1 MINSTDAIVDFARTE
16 RALSDADALVRSLID
31 TVAVTLPGYDT
42 DALEILMR
50 WSARELAPGPAAVW
64 GQGQTASVSRAAL
77 LNGTAAHAL
86 DFDDAVPSMPLH
98 PSAVVWPTVLAWA
111 DANECDTA
119 KVLRAA
125 DIGQAVFRAVGEALP
140 MKAHYGRGWHAT
152 ATVGRIAAVA
162 ALIHLADLDVPQA
175 RNALGIA
182 ATMAAGSIANFGTMT
197 KPMHAGHAA
206 QDAVIAV
213 GLAQEGFTANASQ
226 LDHKL
231 GYFALLGVADHP
243 RENLPERLAY
253 WYRGWIEDWTLKQYP
268 SCYGTHRA
276 IDAMLA
282 LREELDDPGSFERIE
297 VTVQPT
303 GLMPLI
309 DHLPTTGLE
318 GKFSLPYT
326 MVRSLLDGRMTLDAF
341 SDDRVNAD
349 GTTALLER
357 VEVREA
363 SAPAD
368 RPEIDGQLYSQVV
381 VTDANGNRIERTV
394 TISRGDS
401 RNPLTDAEVDAKFL
415 ACLGVAGWSTERAT
429 TLLTDLHALTDGGE
443 LQPVQATLNAKP

>member
-1 MINSTDAIVDFARTE
+1 MTNSTDAIVDFARTE
-16 RALSDADALVRSLID
+16 RPLSDAAALVRSLID
-31 TVAVTLPGYDT
+31 TVAVTLPGFDT

-50 WSARELAPGPAAVW
+50 WSARELAPGSATVW
-64 GQGQTASVSRAAL
+64 GQSQTASASRAAL

-98 PSAVVWPTVLAWA
+98 PSAVIWPALLAWA
-111 DANECDTA
+111 DTNLCDTPR
-119 KVLRAA
+119 VLRAA
-125 DIGQAVFRAVGEALP
+125 DIGQAVFRAIGEALP
-140 MKAHYGRGWHAT
+140 MKTHYGRGWHAT
-152 ATVGRIAAVA
+152 ATVGRLAAVA
-162 ALIHLADLDVPQA
+162 ALIHLADLDVQQSPH
-175 RNALGIA
+175 ALGIA

-197 KPMHAGHAA
+197 KPMHAGQAA
-206 QDAVIAV
+206 QDAIVAV

-226 LDHKL
+226 LDHRL
-231 GYFALLGVADHP
+231 GYFAILGIAEHP
-243 RENLPERLAY
+243 RDNLLERLDY
-253 WYRGWIEDWTLKQYP
+253 WYTGWIEDWTLKQYP

-276 IDAMLA
+276 VDAMLD
-282 LREELDDPGSFERIE
+282 LRNDLDDPSSFERIE
-297 VTVQPT
+297 VTVHPT
-303 GLMPLI
+303 GLLPLI
-309 DHLPTTGLE
+309 DHMPNTGLE